1 MADKIRV
8 GFIGVGNI
16 FPQYV
21 RGCRA
26 FDILEIAAVSD
37 LDVQRAKDRAKE
49 FDIPKACSVDELLAD
64 PSIQIVVNLTIPNA
78 HAQVALKV
86 LEAGKHVYG
95 EKPLALSRKEGAAV
109 LELANAK
116 GLRVGCAP
124 DTFLGGGGQTARK
137 LIEDGA
143 IGVPVAA
150 EAAFISHGPESWH
163 PNPEF
168 YYKQGAGPLFDM
180 GPYYLT
186 ALVNLLG
193 PVRRL
198 SGSARISFP
207 ERIATSKEKY
217 GLKIAVEVPTH
228 VAGVLEFAN
237 GAVGTITT
245 SFDVWRDYSPQLM
258 IYGSEGSISVPD
270 PNNFDGD
277 VRLWRA
283 GSNKWE
289 SIPLTHRT
297 DVGRGIGVADMAYA
311 IRSGRPHRASAEMA
325 FHVLDLM
332 EGIPEAAQRGE
343 HLMVGSV
350 CPQPAPLPAG
360 LKKGVLDE

>member
-1 MADKIRV
+1 MVAKTRI

-21 RGCRA
+21 NGCRA
-26 FDILEIAAVSD
+26 FEILEIAAVAD
-37 LDVQRAKDRAKE
+37 LDLQRAKDRARE
-49 FDIPKACSVDELLAD
+49 FNIPKACTVDELLAD
-64 PSIQIVVNLTIPNA
+64 PSIEIVVNLTIPNV
-78 HAQVALKV
+78 HAQVALQI
-86 LEAGKHVYG
+86 LSAGKHVYG
-95 EKPLALSRKEGAAV
+95 EKPLALSRKEGASV
-109 LELANAK
+109 LELARSK

-150 EAAFISHGPESWH
+150 SASFISHGPESWH

-193 PVRRL
+193 PVKRL
-198 SGSARISFP
+198 TGSARISFP
-207 ERIATSKEKY
+207 ERVATSKEKY

-228 VAGVLEFAN
+228 VTGVLDFAN
-237 GAVGTITT
+237 GAVATLTT
-245 SFDVWRDYSPQLM
+245 SFDVWRDYSPELM

-270 PNNFDGD
+270 PNTFGGP
-277 VRLWRA
+277 VKLWRN
-283 GSNKWE
+283 SSREWE
-289 SIPLTHRT
+289 NISLTHRD
-297 DVGRGIGVADMAYA
+297 DVGRGIAVADMAYA

-332 EGIPEAAQRGE
+332 ESLPEASERGT
-343 HLMVGSV
+343 HVAVGSV
-350 CPQPAPLPAG
+350 CDKPAPLPKG
-360 LKKGVLDE
+360 LKPGILDD